1 MAPVRT
7 NRARPFRAVI
17 FDLDGTLLDTLAEI
31 AESMN
36 AALVRLGFLAH
47 DLAAYRRLTGDG
59 VTALVT
65 NSLPPEARDEATVR
79 RAGEI
84 LRAEYASRW
93 ARLTKLYDGIAEM
106 LDGLTRRRLS
116 LNILSNKMDEF
127 AQRAANQFFG
137 RWTFDHVLGDSPRF
151 QRKPNPA
158 GARHIASALNLPPAE
173 VAYLGD
179 TSTDMATAVAAGMFP
194 VGALWGFRDAEELWA
209 WGARAVI
216 AHPLEFLAFFETP
229 ISKE

>member
-1 MAPVRT
+1 MVSVRT
-7 NRARPFRAVI
+7 NRSRLFRAVI

-36 AALVRLGFLAH
+36 AALVRLGFPPH
-47 DLAAYRRLTGDG
+47 DLVAYRLLTGDG

-65 NSLPPEARDEATVR
+65 NSLPPEARDGATVR

-84 LRAEYASRW
+84 LREEYASRW
-93 ARLTKLYDGIAEM
+93 AQQTRLYDGIAEM

-127 AQRAANQFFG
+127 AQRAANQFLS
-137 RWTFDHVLGDSPRF
+137 RWTFDHVLGDGPRF
-151 QRKPNPA
+151 RRKPDPS

-194 VGALWGFRDAEELWA
+194 VGALWGFRDADELWS

-216 AHPLEFLAFFETP
+216 VHPLEFLAFFET
-229 ISKE
+229 SNSEE